1 MTDQQIVELYWN
13 RDERAIHETDLKYRK
28 YLYKIAYNI
37 LANEEDCEESIN
49 ETYLRT
55 WNSIPTNQP
64 QILFTYVGKI
74 IRELSIDIY
83 RTHHRKKRQGS
94 EYAVSLEELKE
105 CTLGMNA
112 TEEGVDCKLLAE
124 TIHSFLMS
132 LPKEHRVVFI
142 GRYYYLDSMKY
153 IAEYT
158 GFSKAK
164 VKIILHTTRNKLKD
178 YLCEEGYSI

>member
-49 ETYLRT
+49 ETYLRI

-64 QILFTYVGKI
+64 QILSAYVGKI

-83 RTHHRKKRQGS
+83 RTRHRKKRQGS

-105 CTLGMNA
+105 CTTGMNA
-112 TEEGVDCKLLAE
+112 TEEVVDAKFWPKSYILFLCRYQKNTGLFYRKILLSGFYE
-124 TIHSFLMS
+124 VHS
-132 LPKEHRVVFI
+132 RI
-142 GRYYYLDSMKY
+142 YR
-153 IAEYT
+153 IQ
-158 GFSKAK
+158 
-164 VKIILHTTRNKLKD
+164 
-178 YLCEEGYSI
+178 

>member
-49 ETYLRT
+49 ETYLRI
-55 WNSIPTNQP
+55 WNSIPT
-64 QILFTYVGKI
+64 KI

-83 RTHHRKKRQGS
+83 RTRHRKKRQGS

-105 CTLGMNA
+105 CTTGMNA
-112 TEEGVDCKLLAE
+112 TEEVVDCKILAE
-124 TIHSFLMS
+124 IIHSFLMS
-132 LPKEHRVVFI
+132 LPKEHRIVFI

-164 VKIILHTTRNKLKD
+164 VKIILHRTRNKLKD
-178 YLCEEGYSI
+178 YLCEEGYLI

>member
-28 YLYKIAYNI
+28 YLYKIACNI

-64 QILFTYVGKI
+64 QILSTYVGKI

-94 EYAVSLEELKE
+94 EYVVSLEELKE

-142 GRYYYLDSMKY
+142 RRYYYLDSMKY

-164 VKIILHTTRNKLKD
+164 VKIILHRIRNKLKD

>member
-64 QILFTYVGKI
+64 QILSTYVGKI

-105 CTLGMNA
+105 CTAGMNA
-112 TEEGVDCKLLAE
+112 TE
-124 TIHSFLMS
+124 
-132 LPKEHRVVFI
+132 
-142 GRYYYLDSMKY
+142 
-153 IAEYT
+153 
-158 GFSKAK
+158 
-164 VKIILHTTRNKLKD
+164 
-178 YLCEEGYSI
+178 